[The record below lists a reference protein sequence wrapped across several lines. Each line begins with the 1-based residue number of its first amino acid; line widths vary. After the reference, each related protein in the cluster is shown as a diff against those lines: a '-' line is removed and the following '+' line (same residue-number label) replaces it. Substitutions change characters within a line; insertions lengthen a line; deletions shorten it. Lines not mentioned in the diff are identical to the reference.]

1 MEVNWNQHSPHYYR
15 DDHYGGRDFRGDDY
29 GDRPHRGFRG
39 GHGPRGGGG
48 GGGGHPGPD
57 GGDDGGQPT
66 MMSFKAFLGSQVRFT
81 LRFTYTLNMFYK
93 RWLIRDDRQI
103 LENVKR

>member
-1 MEVNWNQHSPHYYR
+1 MYNLNEYSSHYQR
-15 DDHYGGRDFRGDDY
+15 DDHYGGRTEFRGDDMY

-66 MMSFKAFLGSQVRFT
+66 MMSFKAFLGSQVRF
-81 LRFTYTLNMFYK
+81 LSFY
-93 RWLIRDDRQI
+93 RVTRQVV
-103 LENVKR
+103 LKVLLT